1 MQQLRAERLATELHA
16 VRGALALVLRRAVVE
31 ADPAARDPIA
41 PPLSSPGASR
51 PPPPPPG
58 LSVAA
63 PAEDRVSGGDA
74 DTVMVQDGFEAGD
87 LLVTSALSLPLAG
100 TPLQIIGAAQ

>member
-1 MQQLRAERLATELHA
+1 MEVVFAGVTAKA
-16 VRGALALVLRRAVVE
+16 VAQVPRSAIHNGDTAWVSVDGVLTPRTV
-31 ADPAARDPIA
+31 
-41 PPLSSPGASR
+41 S
-51 PPPPPPG
+51 
-58 LSVAA
+58 
-63 PAEDRVSGGDA
+63 VSGGDA